1 MTLNLRTLYKTKLV
15 SFALIIFSLLSTNN
29 IATAAQNITATL
41 DVPGMTCKFCPIT
54 IRKALEKVPGVS
66 EVKSE
71 FETKTATVTFDPDV
85 TNVEALTKT
94 TANAGYPSTL
104 KTK

>member
-1 MTLNLRTLYKTKLV
+1 MSLTTRSILF
-15 SFALIIFSLLSTNN
+15 SIFSFFALSFN
-29 IATAAQNITATL
+29 AYAVEKITAVL

-71 FETKTATVTFDPDV
+71 FETKTATVTFDPEI
-85 TNVEALTKT
+85 TNIEALTKT
-94 TANAGYPSTL
+94 TASAGYPSTL